1 MKPLRARALLV
12 LVVAA
17 VLAAPGAAHAA
28 TAMCNV
34 PIRTGDGIVLRANI
48 WLPSSAV
55 GKLPT
60 VLTVTGYNKDTTSP
74 TGESC
79 SGEGGIA
86 SADTSLADKGYAVM
100 LVDDRG
106 TGASQGTW
114 DSWGERTQLDYQDVL
129 DWIQAQPWSNGSVAT
144 TGASYMGITSMLVA
158 EADAVRV
165 QQGKPRAV
173 KAIWADVPMSDA
185 YRDVTFHGGAVDAGF
200 MPFWLG
206 LTSTLSALPP
216 STTTTDPAGS
226 AQTWAD
232 HLANA
237 WQFAGQKLA
246 ETTLGQDAAYDGPFY
261 RLRSPGDRAAQ
272 IRVPVVITGGW
283 WDIFQRG
290 EPLLYEQ
297 LRNAPVKKLFMSP
310 HYHTSAGPAM
320 EDPDLKDKWFD
331 RWLKGTPNGVENIP
345 NVNFHPVNGDR
356 WEHYPTW
363 PVPRVTYTPLYLD
376 GARSG
381 SAGSINDGSLTAAKP
396 ALGDGDR
403 APLLPASSP
412 CSRMTTQWTAGLAAG
427 PCETDNRTFEAGALT
442 YTTPPL
448 DGDLRLT
455 GPVVAN
461 LHAELTSKDAT
472 LVAVLSDVAPDGS
485 SSQVTAGFLLAS
497 QRAVD
502 ASRSTF
508 GPGGVM
514 IRPFHPFTRES
525 QRAVTPNDPA
535 LYRIEIYPTAA
546 VFRAGHRLRLTL
558 GTANTPSTMTPLP
571 ALADE
576 LGGEI
581 RVLRGGAYGSHVL
594 LPVAPAGT

>member
-1 MKPLRARALLV
+1 MRQLRILV
-12 LVVAA
+12 LLGLLA
-17 VLAAPGAAHAA
+17 VLALPGAAHAA

-34 PIRTGDGIVLRANI
+34 PVSTGDGIVLRANV
-48 WLPSSAV
+48 WLPSPTT
-55 GKLPT
+55 GKVPT
-60 VLTVTGYNKDTTSP
+60 VLTVTGYNKDTSNP
-74 TGESC
+74 TGQEC
-79 SGEGGIA
+79 SGQGGIA

-106 TGASQGTW
+106 TGASEGKW
-114 DSWGERTQLDYQDVL
+114 DSWGERTQLDYRDLL
-129 DWIQAQPWSNGSVAT
+129 DWIQAQPWSDGSVAT
-144 TGASYMGITSMLVA
+144 TGASYMGITSLLIA

-165 QQGKPRAV
+165 RQGKPRAV

-185 YRDVTFHGGAVDAGF
+185 YRDVTFHGGAVDSGF

-226 AQTWAD
+226 IETWAD
-232 HLANA
+232 HLADA
-237 WQFAGQKLA
+237 WQFAGQKLVD
-246 ETTLGQDAAYDGPFY
+246 TTLGADAAYDGPFY
-261 RLRSPGDRAAQ
+261 RLRSPGERAGE
-272 IRVPVVITGGW
+272 IRVPVVISGGW

-310 HYHTSAGPAM
+310 HYHVSGGPPA

-331 RWLKGTPNGVENIP
+331 RWLKGANNGVEKIP
-345 NVNFHPVNGDR
+345 NVSFYPVNGDR
-356 WEHYPTW
+356 WQHYPTW
-363 PVPRVTYTPLYLD
+363 PVPDVRYTPLYLD
-376 GARSG
+376 GTKSG
-381 SAGSINDGSLTAAKP
+381 SANSINDGSLASAKP
-396 ALGDGDR
+396 AAGDGDR

-412 CSRMTTQWTAGLAAG
+412 CSRLTTQWTAGLAAG
-427 PCETDNRTFEAGALT
+427 PCETDNRTFEGTALT

-448 DGDLRLT
+448 DRALQLT

-461 LHAELTSKDAT
+461 LHAELTSRDAT

-502 ASRSTF
+502 ATRSTF
-508 GPGGVM
+508 APDGVM
-514 IRPFHPFTRES
+514 VRPFHPFTRRS
-525 QRAVTPNDPA
+525 QEPVTPNDPA
-535 LYRIEIYPTAA
+535 LYRIEIYPTSAI
-546 VFRAGHRLRLTL
+546 FRAGHRLRLTV
-558 GTANTPSTMTPLP
+558 GTANTPSTVTPLP
-571 ALADE
+571 ALTDQ

-581 RVLRGGAYGSHVL
+581 RLLRGGAYGSHVL
-594 LPVAPAGT
+594 LPVAPAGS